1 MKNSKKHVV
10 ATECSSMTTTHYGSM
25 ELPAIVNMD
34 DLAVMH
40 DDELYVRARGLDAD
54 RWSAISAGASPYDW
68 EVEMAYVC
76 RELQLRH
83 ERHNQHMEYLA
94 EVQKNGG
101 EVDWTRER
109 MTP

>member
-1 MKNSKKHVV
+1 MNKNSKKHVV
-10 ATECSSMTTTHYGSM
+10 ATEDSSMTTRHGSM
-25 ELPAIVNMD
+25 ELPTMVNMD

-40 DDELYVRARGLDAD
+40 DDELYARARGLDAD

-76 RELQLRH
+76 RELQMRH
-83 ERHNQHMEYLA
+83 ERHNRHMEYIA

-109 MTP
+109 MMP